1 MTGQESVTNIQQWI
15 EIETRHIDVVAS
27 WESLCDTYDV
37 LRFTDQ
43 LADAERLEEFKWIVQ
58 QMNVFLTKIRKK
70 MLSCRNLDA
79 MIEML
84 EAAYTPA
91 GKMELSARRALVFQ
105 KLRQQWIKTEIMR
118 IEAMK
123 EMEEQDGWTE

>member
-15 EIETRHIDVVAS
+15 EMETRHIDVVAS
-27 WESLCDTYDV
+27 WESLCDTYDA

-43 LADAERLEEFKWIVQ
+43 LSDAERLEEFKWITQ
-58 QMNVFLTKIRKK
+58 QMNVFLTRIRKK
-70 MLSCRNLDA
+70 MLSCKNLNT

-84 EAAYTPA
+84 EATYTPA
-91 GKMELSARRALVFQ
+91 GKMELSARKALVFQ
-105 KLRQQWIKTEIMR
+105 KLRQQWIKTEIMK
-118 IEAMK
+118 IESIK

>member
-27 WESLCDTYDV
+27 WESLCDTYDA

-70 MLSCRNLDA
+70 MLSCKNLDA

-118 IEAMK
+118 IEAIK
-123 EMEEQDGWTE
+123 ETEEQDGWTE